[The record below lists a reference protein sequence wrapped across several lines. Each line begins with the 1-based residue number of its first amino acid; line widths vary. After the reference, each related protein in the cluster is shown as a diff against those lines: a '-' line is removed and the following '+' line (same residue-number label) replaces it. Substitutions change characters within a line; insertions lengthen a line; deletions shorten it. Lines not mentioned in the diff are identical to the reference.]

1 MAYWPGPLAETVR
14 FQFSERLCLT
24 CTRAHTHTHTL
35 THVVHSGGHIEKEA
49 CSNTSLRGNRMHF
62 VKELH
67 KLFSV
72 VINFK
77 KNTSSVSFN
86 GTNELFIQITIFH
99 FKYELGVLD

>member
-1 MAYWPGPLAETVR
+1 
-14 FQFSERLCLT
+14 
-24 CTRAHTHTHTL
+24 
-35 THVVHSGGHIEKEA
+35 
-49 CSNTSLRGNRMHF
+49 MHF